1 MTKTP
6 LILASSSRYRR
17 ELLDRLG
24 LAYTT
29 VSPDVDETPLAGEA
43 PAALALRLAHL
54 KAEAV
59 AKVHPD
65 AVVIGS
71 DQVCDLEGT
80 PLGKPHTFEKAVAQL
95 KAMQGKR
102 LVFHTAVCVIAPS
115 APVQDTV
122 SDTVITMRALS
133 DVAIRDYVERE
144 KPFDCAG
151 SAKIEKLGIALMDS
165 VTSDDPTSLIGLPLM
180 RLTTMLTKAGLP
192 PVAGT
197 RRFLAENARSARRFL
212 KAAGHPDAIDTLE
225 IIEIGHAPDALRF
238 DEWLSPLTKGD
249 ASDTAIVSESGC
261 PAVADPGAGL
271 VRRAHELGI
280 PVKPLVGPSSLLLTL
295 MASGMNGQRFR
306 FLGYLPIEKDVRRE
320 AILAVERE
328 SAKLSETELFIE
340 TPYRNNP
347 MLGALSETLHTDT
360 LITVATDVTGDGESI
375 VTRTAG
381 AWKKALPE
389 LPKLPTVFAVFAVHP
404 VKTVKTADRP
414 HKPAAPRN
422 HRPLKRRA

>member
-1 MTKTP
+1 MAAT
-6 LILASSSRYRR
+6 LY
-17 ELLDRLG
+17 LLPNRI
-24 LAYTT
+24 A
-29 VSPDVDETPLAGEA
+29 ET
-43 PAALALRLAHL
+43 
-54 KAEAV
+54 
-59 AKVHPD
+59 D
-65 AVVIGS
+65 
-71 DQVCDLEGT
+71 
-80 PLGKPHTFEKAVAQL
+80 F
-95 KAMQGKR
+95 
-102 LVFHTAVCVIAPS
+102 
-115 APVQDTV
+115 
-122 SDTVITMRALS
+122 S
-133 DVAIRDYVERE
+133 DVLPE
-144 KPFDCAG
+144 K
-151 SAKIEKLGIALMDS
+151 
-165 VTSDDPTSLIGLPLM
+165 SLAVL
-180 RLTTMLTKAGLP
+180 RR
-192 PVAGT
+192 T

-212 KAAGHPDAIDTLE
+212 KATGHPDAIDTLE
-225 IIEIGHAPDALRF
+225 IIEIGHAPDAVRF
-238 DEWLSPLTKGD
+238 DEWLTPLTSDD

-347 MLGALSETLHTDT
+347 MLAALSETLHADT

-414 HKPAAPRN
+414 HKPAAPHN
-422 HRPLKRRA
+422 HRPLKRRT

>member
-1 MTKTP
+1 MAAT
-6 LILASSSRYRR
+6 LY
-17 ELLDRLG
+17 LLPNRI
-24 LAYTT
+24 A
-29 VSPDVDETPLAGEA
+29 ET
-43 PAALALRLAHL
+43 
-54 KAEAV
+54 
-59 AKVHPD
+59 D
-65 AVVIGS
+65 
-71 DQVCDLEGT
+71 
-80 PLGKPHTFEKAVAQL
+80 F
-95 KAMQGKR
+95 
-102 LVFHTAVCVIAPS
+102 
-115 APVQDTV
+115 
-122 SDTVITMRALS
+122 S
-133 DVAIRDYVERE
+133 DVLPE
-144 KPFDCAG
+144 K
-151 SAKIEKLGIALMDS
+151 
-165 VTSDDPTSLIGLPLM
+165 SLAVL
-180 RLTTMLTKAGLP
+180 RR
-192 PVAGT
+192 T

-225 IIEIGHAPDALRF
+225 IIEIGHAPDAVHF
-238 DEWLSPLTKGD
+238 DEWLSPLTKDD

-306 FLGYLPIEKDVRRE
+306 FLGYLPE

-347 MLGALSETLHTDT
+347 MLAALSETLHADT

-404 VKTVKTADRP
+404 VKTADQP
-414 HKPAAPRN
+414 HKPAAPHN